1 MKPVAFDYLAAETL
15 DEAISAL
22 SQAGA
27 DGKILAGGQSLVPM
41 LNFRLVR
48 PSLVIDINRIPH
60 LDYVA
65 ALGEV
70 VRIGAL
76 TRHHTLETSPVLRSH
91 LPVVTSAMQH
101 VAHLAVRNRGTIGG
115 SLSHADPAAELPML
129 AVLLDAKIGIQSPRG
144 RRMAEA
150 KSFFIRSLTTD
161 LGEDEI
167 VTDVEFPVLPA
178 GAGWAFE
185 ELARRAG
192 DFALAAVGVT
202 ISARDGN
209 ADRVRIGM
217 MGVGDTPLR
226 AAEVEG
232 LLAGRAVNAA
242 AIEAAAAAIEATVEP
257 NSDLH
262 ASADYRRFLVG
273 ALARRAIRA
282 AWRRAGGDLK

>member
-209 ADRVRIGM
+209 ADGVRIGM